1 MSFLKTLFGI
11 GKSDAEKAP
20 AAREEYNGFVIL
32 AEPMTIGN
40 QFQIAGTIT
49 KVVGGETKS
58 HHFVRAD
65 YFSAAD
71 DAAEATLRKAKQAID
86 QLGEGLFD

>member
-11 GKSDAEKAP
+11 GKDDAEKAP
-20 AAREEYNGFVIL
+20 AAREEYNGFIII
-32 AEPMTIGN
+32 AEPMTVGN
-40 QFQIAGTIT
+40 QFQIAGTIR
-49 KVVGGETKS
+49 KIVGDETKN

-65 YFSAAD
+65 YFSAED

-86 QLGEGLFD
+86 QLGDDLFD